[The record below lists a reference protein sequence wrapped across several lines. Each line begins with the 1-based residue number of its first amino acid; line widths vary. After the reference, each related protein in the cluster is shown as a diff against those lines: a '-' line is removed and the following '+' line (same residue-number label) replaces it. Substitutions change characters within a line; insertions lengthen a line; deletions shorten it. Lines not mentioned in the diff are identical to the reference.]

1 MSALGS
7 EARAVA
13 FAAVAWAAVA
23 CEGTPAADAGLDPID
38 AGPTADAGP
47 ACAPRDVGSAR
58 ARVDALLDCLRL
70 GAAGPLADPVA
81 REAAVDA
88 TLADVLALEGGF
100 PLDGPGGPRVVYV
113 ARARWDEDDDKLGA
127 EDFDPAARLEPVRV
141 FGSFQGW
148 DRASALALEA
158 VAPGVYTALLPAAP
172 SALRVEYRFLART
185 QAGEDVAF
193 SDPLSRRFDFDE
205 QGRVS
210 LATSGPRRVGT
221 TTVARGHLE
230 RVRALESAALGVAR
244 DVLVYLPPGYE
255 ADATRRYPVLYMHD
269 GKNLFSRLQL
279 GAPPTAWQVADTVE
293 AERAAG
299 RIEAPI
305 VVGVP
310 QNDRRFF
317 EYTHVPDDL
326 GEGPVGGDGDAYVDF
341 VADVVKPAVDARYRT
356 RPDARSTAILGSSLG
371 GLISFHAGLR
381 RPEIFGGV
389 GGMSSTLGWGRFGLR
404 NETMA
409 TRYAATASIAAR
421 GQRFYVDSGGGP
433 PNNATCASVGFRG
446 GDDNYC
452 ATVGFL
458 ETLRAGGVRREPTNV
473 DAPSIAPDVNLLYVW
488 ARWEQHNES
497 AWARRLHR
505 PLRLFF
511 PAPAR

>member
-1 MSALGS
+1 VSVRRVG
-7 EARAVA
+7 VA
-13 FAAVAWAAVA
+13 ACVAAAVAAG
-23 CEGTPAADAGLDPID
+23 CGGEPAASVDASLPHGASETDAGV
-38 AGPTADAGP
+38 G
-47 ACAPRDVGSAR
+47 CAPRDVGSAR

-70 GAAGPLADPVA
+70 GAAGGLADEA
-81 REAAVDA
+81 TREAAIDA

-100 PLDGPGGPRVVYV
+100 PLAGPDGLRVVYV
-113 ARARWDEDDDKLGA
+113 ARARWDQDDDKLGA
-127 EDFDPAARLEPVRV
+127 EDFDPSARLAPIRV

-148 DRASALALEA
+148 DRASAIALEV
-158 VAPGVYTALLPAAP
+158 VAPGVYTGLIP
-172 SALRVEYRFLART
+172 SSSSSPLRIEYRFLART
-185 QAGEDVAF
+185 QANEDVAF

-221 TTVARGHLE
+221 ATVARGHLE
-230 RVRALESAALGVAR
+230 RVRALESPALGVAR
-244 DVLVYLPPGYE
+244 DVFVYLPPGYE
-255 ADATRRYPVLYMHD
+255 RSATQRHPVLYMHD
-269 GKNLFSRLQL
+269 GKNLFSRLQV
-279 GAPPTAWQVADTVE
+279 GAPPTAWQVADAVE
-293 AERAAG
+293 AELAAG

-341 VADVVKPAVDARYRT
+341 VADVVKPAIDARYRT
-356 RPDARSTAILGSSLG
+356 RTDVASTAILGASLG

-381 RPEIFGGV
+381 RPEVFGGV

-404 NETMA
+404 NDTMA
-409 TRYAATASIAAR
+409 MRYAATASIAAR

-452 ATVGFL
+452 STLGFL
-458 ETLRAGGVRREPTNV
+458 ETLRAGGVRREPTDV
-473 DAPSIAPDVNLLYVW
+473 DATSIAPDVNLVYVW

-511 PAPAR
+511 PPPAR